1 MQIHYF
7 QRYHSKENVDTSN
20 TMLMLSRLYNYNA
33 DKFFSML
40 NSLILGDDESP
51 EITFDLQVA
60 GDESVPD
67 AVISQKSF
75 KIVVETK
82 LYNQFDKQQLVNHLE
97 QFGAEDIKVL
107 LTIDPR
113 PMKQQLFDEMTVEL
127 KKYNS
132 ENMERLI
139 HPIKHVNLTFEQL
152 VEAMEDIIDDRDTEI
167 ISVLDD
173 FKKYCFDEKLIPDGH
188 KWMRAIVAGTTFQ
201 DNMDLNLFYDQ
212 EARKFSE
219 HGYIG
224 LYKDKSI
231 RAIGRLKKTI
241 IAVEVE
247 GKMTYRAESGEA
259 PTPDEICRINE
270 AIHRAEDYGYNLRT
284 ISHRYF
290 MVEKFYPI
298 DFRKSS
304 KNPIQKSKFFNLAD
318 MFGYT
323 EAYKAAIK
331 IVGGEQYILSAVMHA
346 DERNRAMSEALGED
360 VYHYHLH
367 VVYIP
372 VVEKEIRWTKRCKDK
387 SLVGKVKETIMQVSM
402 SKKWASKP
410 ILDETT
416 GEPLR
421 TAKGKPVLRKS
432 YSVLQDDFFEHM
444 RSAGYDDVERGE
456 RGSSEEHLTVTQF
469 KTERE
474 QERLA
479 QLQEVSALA
488 QVEADKKNKEAAS
501 AEKKAAQ
508 ARAKLDDVAPLLKGM
523 EKLAADFSDDPE
535 RTLPEAGPLESA
547 KSYREKKAKPLWEKI
562 VKVLRSVYRAYF
574 DLKSKFERLQSAYD
588 REVSKNGSLS
598 ARIYEVCAERDGLK
612 GQVRDY
618 ERVRRA
624 IGPEQADRILEA
636 AYQQEQVEKEQKW
649 GARSKIRVGAR

>member
-40 NSLILGDDESP
+40 NSLILGEDESP
-51 EITFDLQVA
+51 EITFDLQVT

-82 LYNQFDKQQLVNHLE
+82 LYNQFDKHQLVNHLE
-97 QFGAEDIKVL
+97 QFGTENIKVL
-107 LTIDPR
+107 LTLDPR
-113 PMKQQLFDEMTVEL
+113 PMKQQLFNEMTVEL
-127 KKYNS
+127 KKYNTN
-132 ENMERLI
+132 NMERLI

-188 KWMRAIVAGTTFQ
+188 KWMRAIVAGTTFR

-212 EARKFSE
+212 ESRKFSE

-231 RAIGRLKKTI
+231 RAIGKLKKTI
-241 IAVEVE
+241 IAVEDE

-318 MFGYT
+318 MFGYKTMPDT
-323 EAYKAAIK
+323 EK
-331 IVGGEQYILSAVMHA
+331 I
-346 DERNRAMSEALGED
+346 
-360 VYHYHLH
+360 
-367 VVYIP
+367 
-372 VVEKEIRWTKRCKDK
+372 
-387 SLVGKVKETIMQVSM
+387 
-402 SKKWASKP
+402 
-410 ILDETT
+410 
-416 GEPLR
+416 
-421 TAKGKPVLRKS
+421 
-432 YSVLQDDFFEHM
+432 
-444 RSAGYDDVERGE
+444 
-456 RGSSEEHLTVTQF
+456 
-469 KTERE
+469 
-474 QERLA
+474 
-479 QLQEVSALA
+479 
-488 QVEADKKNKEAAS
+488 
-501 AEKKAAQ
+501 
-508 ARAKLDDVAPLLKGM
+508 
-523 EKLAADFSDDPE
+523 AADLNG
-535 RTLPEAGPLESA
+535 RT
-547 KSYREKKAKPLWEKI
+547 WEE
-562 VKVLRSVYRAYF
+562 F
-574 DLKSKFERLQSAYD
+574 
-588 REVSKNGSLS
+588 
-598 ARIYEVCAERDGLK
+598 
-612 GQVRDY
+612 
-618 ERVRRA
+618 
-624 IGPEQADRILEA
+624 
-636 AYQQEQVEKEQKW
+636 
-649 GARSKIRVGAR
+649 